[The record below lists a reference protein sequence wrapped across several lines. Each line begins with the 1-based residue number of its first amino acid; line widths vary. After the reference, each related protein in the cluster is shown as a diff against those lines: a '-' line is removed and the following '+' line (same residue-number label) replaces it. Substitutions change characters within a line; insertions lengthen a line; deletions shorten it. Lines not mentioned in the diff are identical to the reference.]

1 LAGREG
7 GREVGREEREGMSM
21 CGVSEGREGGRGG
34 VVVRQTAC
42 VNKRV
47 GFTDRGHAFK
57 RVPGPRHSIKNT
69 KAQS

>member
-1 LAGREG
+1 
-7 GREVGREEREGMSM
+7 MSM